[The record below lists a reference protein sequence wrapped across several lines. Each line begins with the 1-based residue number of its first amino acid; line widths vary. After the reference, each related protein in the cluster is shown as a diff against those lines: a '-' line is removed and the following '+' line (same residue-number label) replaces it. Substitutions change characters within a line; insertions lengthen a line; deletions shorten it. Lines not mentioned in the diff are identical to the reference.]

1 MQAINQYNQ
10 GGQLIW
16 TIDAILKDEKERNIQ
31 TLIWSEYIH
40 IENKTSR
47 DYQKY
52 KTNEDNQKC
61 DISTHLSDFEKKQRE
76 DNSRA
81 VLRDN

>member
-61 DISTHLSDFEKKQRE
+61 DISTNLSDFEKKQRE